1 MSDGLFGIG
10 TLLKL
15 GDGVRGFT
23 TITEVTDISGPSM
36 SADSV
41 EYTNHSSPNFT
52 REFKPG
58 LVDPGEVTFTVNWIP
73 DDATHGLT
81 AGLAYLLKNRQ
92 SRDFELIFP
101 DTTKWTFE
109 AFVTGYE
116 VNAPIDDKLS
126 CDITLKVTGFPV
138 ES

>member
-15 GDGVRGFT
+15 GDGVGGFT

-41 EYTNHSSPNFT
+41 EYTNHSSPNYT

-81 AGLAYLLKNRQ
+81 AGLAYLLKNRL

-101 DTTKWTFE
+101 DSTKWTFE